1 MHIKLIP
8 LFWPSNKTEYR
19 DMGAQKV
26 KLGHFQNNLQLFT
39 NFAERPKSSGT
50 VPIWLIY
57 GAMESSGKSAS
68 KEYSTCIYCINKHY
82 LIVGFVYVHCSVL
95 YYDSVL
101 HIFTPDMELRYKA
114 IRH

>member
-1 MHIKLIP
+1 V
-8 LFWPSNKTEYR
+8 
-19 DMGAQKV
+19 GAQKV

-68 KEYSTCIYCINKHY
+68 K
-82 LIVGFVYVHCSVL
+82 
-95 YYDSVL
+95 
-101 HIFTPDMELRYKA
+101 
-114 IRH
+114 